1 MKAHYVAILSLV
13 AGAVLGAGIIQG
25 LHAQAKPPVYTVSLI
40 QVTNPDAYANQYL
53 PPARASIKAHGGVLL
68 AAGPGT
74 TIDGTLPKDARWVIY
89 RWESLDVVKAWFNS
103 PEYVAAH
110 QIGMEYAK
118 YNIVAVDGVP
128 Q

>member
-1 MKAHYVAILSLV
+1 LSLV

-110 QIGMEYAK
+110 KIGVEYAK
-118 YNIVAVDGVP
+118 YNIVAVDGAP
-128 Q
+128 